1 MHDDRQSEAA
11 RLLESVKHAE
21 WIYKAIGES
30 IDYGVWVCDATGRNL
45 YASESFLRLV
55 GITQDECSGFGWGGV
70 LHPDDS
76 ERTIAAWQECVRT
89 GEKWDIEHRFRGV
102 DGKYHAVL
110 ARGTPVRGPDG
121 RVICWAGINLDID
134 EIKGA
139 EDRLREMDRR
149 KDEFLATL
157 AHELR
162 NPLAPI
168 RNAAHAIRL
177 KAAGDPQ
184 IQRLQEII
192 DRQIEHLSRL
202 VDDLLDISRI
212 TYGKIEVRRER
223 VSLLHCVEYAIEVTR
238 PLMDARRHAFSFE
251 PAAEPSWILGDAARI
266 SQSIANVLNNAAKFT
281 EPGGRIVIRMGR
293 EGGHATVIVSDN
305 GIGMPE
311 ALQAR
316 VFELFEQGDRSLDRS
331 QGGLGLGLSLVKRLV
346 ELHGGSVSASSQGA
360 GRGSEF
366 EIRLPLAA
374 APESA
379 PGPEPRVPG
388 QAAPRRVLV
397 VDDNRDAAESTADV
411 LRYARHE
418 VKTAYSGPAALGVAR
433 VFRPEVVFLD
443 IGLPG
448 MDGYEIAR
456 RLREFP
462 ETSGARLIALTGYGQ
477 SADLARSRVS
487 GFDEHFVKPVDP
499 LTLARAV
506 AGDAP
511 AAGVPP
517 E

>member
-1 MHDDRQSEAA
+1 LHDERQSEAA
-11 RLLESVKHAE
+11 RILESVKSAD

-30 IDYGVWVCDATGRNL
+30 IDYGVWVCDAAGRNL

-55 GITQDECSGFGWGGV
+55 GITQEECSGFGWGDV
-70 LHPDDS
+70 LHPDDA

-110 ARGTPVRGPDG
+110 ARGTPVRGEDG
-121 RVICWAGINLDID
+121 NVVCWAGINLDID

-212 TYGKIEVRRER
+212 TYGKIEVRKER

-238 PLMDARRHAFSFE
+238 PLLEARRHAFSFE
-251 PAAEPSWILGDAARI
+251 PVAEPSWVVGDEARI
-266 SQSIANVLNNAAKFT
+266 SQIIANVLTNAAKFT
-281 EPGGRIVIRMGR
+281 EPGGRVLVRMGR
-293 EGGHATVIVSDN
+293 DGANATVRISDN

-311 ALQAR
+311 ALRAR
-316 VFELFEQGDRSLDRS
+316 VFDLFEQGDRSLDRS

-346 ELHGGSVSASSQGA
+346 ELHGGTVTASSEGA

-366 EIRLPLAA
+366 EIRLPLAPA
-374 APESA
+374 DEAQA
-379 PGPEPRVPG
+379 TAEPVAPG

-397 VDDNRDAAESTADV
+397 VDDNRDAAESTADI
-411 LRYARHE
+411 LRYGRHE

-477 SADLARSRVS
+477 SGDLERSLTS
-487 GFDEHFVKPVDP
+487 GFDAHFVKPVDP

-506 AGDAP
+506 AGDPP
-511 AAGVPP
+511 AAGVPRK
-517 E
+517 